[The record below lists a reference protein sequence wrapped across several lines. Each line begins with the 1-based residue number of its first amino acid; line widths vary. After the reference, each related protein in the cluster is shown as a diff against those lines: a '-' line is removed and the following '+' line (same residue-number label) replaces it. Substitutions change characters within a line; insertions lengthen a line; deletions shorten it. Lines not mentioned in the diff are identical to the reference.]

1 MAVLDWEVAEP
12 VCHAP
17 HIGHVATSRAD
28 GAPHVVPIWLDAAG
42 DELLLN
48 TTEGSAKLRHL
59 RRDPRVAV
67 SIHASS
73 EPFLAVTILGRVV
86 AEETGE
92 RAVAHIDELSVAYD
106 GQPWAFVPGERE
118 RRVLLHV
125 RPERVICMTEDG
137 AEA

>member
-1 MAVLDWEVAEP
+1 MAVADWEIAEP
-12 VCHAP
+12 ACHAP
-17 HIGHVATSRAD
+17 HIGHVATLLAD

-73 EPFLAVTILGRVV
+73 DPFLALTILGTVV

-92 RAVAHIDELSVAYD
+92 RAAQHIDRLSIAYD
-106 GQPWAFVPGERE
+106 GQQWAFAPGERE
-118 RRVLLHV
+118 RRVMLHI
-125 RPERVICMTEDG
+125 RPSRVIRMSEDG